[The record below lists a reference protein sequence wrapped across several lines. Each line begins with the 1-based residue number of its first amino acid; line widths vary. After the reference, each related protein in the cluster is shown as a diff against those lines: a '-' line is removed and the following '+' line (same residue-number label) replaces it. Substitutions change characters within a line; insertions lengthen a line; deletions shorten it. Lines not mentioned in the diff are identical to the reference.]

1 MGAGSTIT
9 GILDLTTSE
18 QDQNVQPFH
27 LLRLFWIL
35 STVTDE
41 NGDLSYLRPFDLSE
55 YDPRLQKLIQLG
67 RACRPTVHKLFQQ
80 EDVVGLNGSVVLV
93 GDAAHTVLI
102 HGSHNSSMAVE
113 DAVTLAT
120 LFSHLSNAKQIPVF
134 TETYQELRQHRKNET
149 RMSEYQSLVQITLPD
164 GPLQEERDVTLRL
177 TLDQAF
183 LDFDNC
189 KSLEPVWE
197 QYLVFFNHDAGE
209 VARDWWSNNYH
220 VQLFTH

>member
-1 MGAGSTIT
+1 MAVS
-9 GILDLTTSE
+9 
-18 QDQNVQPFH
+18 
-27 LLRLFWIL
+27 
-35 STVTDE
+35 
-41 NGDLSYLRPFDLSE
+41 
-55 YDPRLQKLIQLG
+55 
-67 RACRPTVHKLFQQ
+67 
-80 EDVVGLNGSVVLV
+80 
-93 GDAAHTVLI
+93 AAHFAACSTL
-102 HGSHNSSMAVE
+102 NSRLNQVE

-134 TETYQELRQHRKNET
+134 TETYQELRQHRTNET

-209 VARDWWSNNYH
+209 VA
-220 VQLFTH
+220 

>member
-9 GILDLTTSE
+9 VRPVLATLPPRLNDFRTRPKRSTFPSAPTFLDSVDGDCMKTETCLICGRLTC
-18 QDQNVQPFH
+18 
-27 LLRLFWIL
+27 L
-35 STVTDE
+35 STT
-41 NGDLSYLRPFDLSE
+41 R
-55 YDPRLQKLIQLG
+55 G

-102 HGSHNSSMAVE
+102 HGSHNSSMA
-113 DAVTLAT
+113 
-120 LFSHLSNAKQIPVF
+120 IPVF
-134 TETYQELRQHRKNET
+134 TETYQELRQHRTNET

-177 TLDQAF
+177 TLDQGF

-197 QYLVFFNHDAGE
+197 QYLVLFNHDAGE
-209 VARDWWSNNYH
+209 VARDWWSKSDNNYH